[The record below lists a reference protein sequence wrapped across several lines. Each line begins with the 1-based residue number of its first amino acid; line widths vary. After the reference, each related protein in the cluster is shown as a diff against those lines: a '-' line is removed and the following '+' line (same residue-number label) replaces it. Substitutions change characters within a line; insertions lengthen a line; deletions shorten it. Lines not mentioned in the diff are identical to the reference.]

1 MAGPAPWSR
10 PATWSTPG
18 WHDAG
23 VTIKSLGEGERVVLH
38 LRAHPKALV
47 LPVLCLVLALAV
59 GVLAQVWL
67 PSVVALV
74 VWVVVALA
82 AVWYSLRP
90 FLEWLGATYTFTN
103 RRLITRRGVLT
114 RRGHD
119 IPLTRVSDVESEV
132 DLVDRIFGCG
142 TLVISDASTN
152 GSVRLCDIPRVEEA
166 QRVLSELLLGP
177 ATEHDDGA

>member
-1 MAGPAPWSR
+1 MA
-10 PATWSTPG
+10 
-18 WHDAG
+18 
-23 VTIKSLGEGERVVLH
+23 IKSLGEGERVVLH
-38 LRAHPKALV
+38 LRTHPKALV

-67 PSVVALV
+67 PQVVALV
-74 VWVVVALA
+74 VWALVVVAVLGWS
-82 AVWYSLRP
+82 VRP
-90 FLEWLGATYTFTN
+90 FLAWLVTTYTFTN

-132 DLVDRIFGCG
+132 DLVDRLFGCG

-152 GSVRLCDIPRVEEA
+152 GSVRLHDIPQVEEA
-166 QRVLSELLLGP
+166 QRVLSELLHGGP
-177 ATEHDDGA
+177 AERGDGA